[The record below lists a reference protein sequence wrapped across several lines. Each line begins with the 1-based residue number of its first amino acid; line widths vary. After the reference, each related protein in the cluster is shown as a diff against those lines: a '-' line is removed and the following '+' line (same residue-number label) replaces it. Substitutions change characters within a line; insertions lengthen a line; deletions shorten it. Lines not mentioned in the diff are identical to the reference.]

1 MMNWHPFLA
10 HFSSIA
16 MLLGAVV
23 LSNLGRRKPPAA
35 QPADQSQG
43 DEALRRQLKEL
54 TILHAI
60 ATAGAAA
67 NDENTLIERATQIIG
82 ENLYPDNFGLL
93 LLDESNGILWSHA
106 SYRERDT
113 IRRVSAP
120 IPIGEGICG
129 IVAERGTPWRVDD
142 VSQVPEYIR
151 VDPETLSELCVPMW
165 VGERVLGV
173 VNAESTRLAAFTE
186 SDERLLATLAGQLAT
201 AIDRLRAE
209 AAVRYQ
215 ASQLA
220 ILSVASQEIVASL
233 IPDQVYAAIH
243 RAAAQLM
250 PVQIFRIALIDPL
263 SQQVEPVY
271 SAGLADQIPQ
281 GWDAAQ
287 SELYWQVFTS
297 GEPLLTEAKLSGDIP
312 DRSAEARSRSILAV
326 PLKLGS
332 SILGL
337 LACESDQP
345 RAHHRED
352 LQTLVTLANQAAIA
366 IENARLFAE
375 TERRLSEITFLSQ
388 IIAVTAT
395 ENDLTAALNRICAEL
410 AKFFSIPAVS
420 FALFNA
426 ELTAA
431 QVIAEY
437 HAPDHPRR
445 LGDLIPVIGSPAVSQ
460 VLEQS
465 SPLEFSRPLEGQ
477 PDPDLDPLFRRAG
490 IGSLLLMPIVFA
502 GEVVGLLE
510 ICGQQP
516 RSYSTR
522 EIELLEKVASQ
533 VGQVLERLG
542 LFAAT
547 REQADRMAHLA
558 AISER
563 LNRPLSVAEVIKEIG
578 EGVLALGRGNRSLI
592 YVRQPEGP
600 SGLAWSRGLSDEYL
614 ASVAGWETNHS
625 HDILLHSA
633 EPVLFSDMMAIPEG
647 STMRRLAE
655 QEGYRAFAA
664 WPLVYQD
671 DVIAVVI
678 CYYDSPHSGS
688 DAEHE
693 VMLAFARQ
701 SAVALQNAR
710 LFEQIQQN
718 ASRVQQIIDTVPEGV
733 LLLDEEMRVLLA
745 NPLAQEYLQTAQGDQ
760 QANFLALFKNQPLQ
774 EMLRPDAQVLW
785 YEAELPGPP
794 RRVFELSTQ
803 PLCISDKPGGWV
815 VVLRDMTQ
823 ERDNQARI
831 QMQERLA
838 TVGQLAAGIAHDF
851 NNILA
856 AIIVYAD
863 LLKRDTSLTPASQER
878 LSIIQEQVQRAASL
892 IRQILDFS
900 RRSIMEQ
907 STLDLLPFIKELDKL
922 LRRVLPENIRLEL
935 TYQPGSYLVKADPAR
950 LQQVFMNLAVN
961 ARDASPEG
969 GVLRFELER
978 IEIKAGAQPPC
989 PEIPSGTW
997 VRISI
1002 KDSGEGI
1009 PPEVMPH
1016 IFEPFYSTKP
1026 VGHGTGLGLAQAYGI
1041 IKQHDGYI
1049 DAHSQPGE
1057 GTVFHIYL
1065 TSQEQA
1071 NEESPSIEPAGGVY
1085 GNGELLLLVEDDFS
1099 ARSALQE
1106 LLETYNYQVLT
1117 ASNGLEALQLAEQCL
1132 GKLELVVTDLV
1143 MPGMGGIALYYEL
1156 QKRWPATRILF
1167 VTGHPLRE
1175 SDRAVLE
1182 EGRVS
1187 WLQKPFSIQDFTQM
1201 LRRILSENGRSG

>member
-1 MMNWHPFLA
+1 MNWHPFLDL
-10 HFSSIA
+10 FSSFI
-16 MLLGAVV
+16 LLFGAAG
-23 LSNLGRRKPPAA
+23 LAGRTRREQHDAEPV
-35 QPADQSQG
+35 DQE

-67 NDENTLIERATQIIG
+67 NDENSLIERATQIIG

-93 LLDESNGILWSHA
+93 LLDEPTGILWSHV

-113 IRRVSAP
+113 IRGISAP
-120 IPIGEGICG
+120 IPLGKGICG

-142 VSQVPEYIR
+142 VSLVPEYIR
-151 VDPETLSELCVPMW
+151 VDPSTLSELCVPLR

-173 VNAESTRLAAFTE
+173 VNAESAHLAAFTE

-233 IPDQVYAAIH
+233 IPDQVYAATH

-250 PVQIFRIALIDPL
+250 PVQTFHIALVDPL
-263 SQQVEPVY
+263 SQQIEPVY
-271 SAGLADQIPQ
+271 SAGLAGQVANEWNPR
-281 GWDAAQ
+281 Q
-287 SELYWQVFTS
+287 SQLYWRVFNT
-297 GEPLLTEAKLSGDIP
+297 GEPLLTEGVLS
-312 DRSAEARSRSILAV
+312 SALQDKGGCTPPGSNLAV
-326 PLKLGS
+326 PLRQGS
-332 SILGL
+332 SILGIL
-337 LACESDQP
+337 VCSSDKP
-345 RAHHRED
+345 NAYTRED
-352 LQTLVTLANQAAIA
+352 LQTLITLANQAAIA
-366 IENARLFAE
+366 IDNARLFAE

-410 AKFFSIPAVS
+410 AAFFTMPEVS

-437 HAPDHPRR
+437 HAPHRSSR
-445 LGDLIPVIGSPAVSQ
+445 LGHLIPVIGSPAITQ
-460 VLEQS
+460 VLEDG
-465 SPLEFSRPLEGQ
+465 RPLVVASPASGQ
-477 PDPDLDPLFRRAG
+477 PDPGLDPIIKRRG
-490 IGSLLLMPIVFA
+490 ISSLLLMPIIFA
-502 GEVVGLLE
+502 GEVVGILE
-510 ICGQQP
+510 ISGQQP
-516 RSYSTR
+516 CTYSSR
-522 EIELLEKVASQ
+522 EVELVEKVASQ

-558 AISER
+558 AISEG
-563 LNRPLSVAEVIKEIG
+563 LNRPLSVAEVIKGIG
-578 EGVLALGRGNRSLI
+578 EGVTALGRADRALI
-592 YVRQPEGP
+592 CVRQPDGTL
-600 SGLAWSRGLSDEYL
+600 SLAWSHGLSEDYL
-614 ASVAGWETNHS
+614 ARIAGWETHHS
-625 HDILLHSA
+625 PGILLFSA
-633 EPVLFSDMMAIPEG
+633 EPVLISDLLAIPEG
-647 STMRRLAE
+647 SGMRQQGEA
-655 QEGYRAFAA
+655 EGYRAFAA

-671 DVIAVVI
+671 DVIAVVV
-678 CYYDSPHSGS
+678 CYYDHPHSGS

-710 LFEQIQQN
+710 LFEEIQLN

-733 LLLDEEMRVLLA
+733 LLLDEEKHVLLA
-745 NPLAQEYLQTAQGDQ
+745 NPVAQEYLQAAQADQ
-760 QANFLALFKNQPLQ
+760 RANFLALFGLQ
-774 EMLRPDAQVLW
+774 RLDELLRPDAEVLW
-785 YEAELPGPP
+785 HELELAGPP
-794 RRVFELSTQ
+794 RQVFELSTQ
-803 PLCISDKPGGWV
+803 PLSAGDQPGGWV
-815 VVLRDMTQ
+815 VVLRDVTQ

-863 LLKRDTSLTPASQER
+863 LLKRDTSLAPASRER

-900 RRSIMEQ
+900 RRSVMEQ
-907 STLDLLPFIKELDKL
+907 LTLDLLPFIKELDKL
-922 LRRVLPENIRLEL
+922 LRRVLPETIRLEL
-935 TYQPGSYLVKADPAR
+935 TYQPGTYRVNADPAR

-969 GVLRFELER
+969 GVLRFELEQ
-978 IEIKAGAQPPC
+978 IEVKDNVAPPC
-989 PEIPSGTW
+989 PGIPAGAW

-1016 IFEPFYSTKP
+1016 IFEPFYSTKS
-1026 VGHGTGLGLAQAYGI
+1026 VGQGTGLGLAQAYGI
-1041 IKQHDGYI
+1041 IKQHEGYI

-1065 TSQEQA
+1065 RTQEQA
-1071 NEESPSIEPAGGVY
+1071 RDENRAEEPAGEAM
-1085 GNGELLLLVEDDFS
+1085 GNGERLLLVEDDFS

-1117 ASNGLEALQLAEQCL
+1117 AANGLEALQLAEQYS
-1132 GKLELVVTDLV
+1132 GSIDLVVTDLV
-1143 MPGMGGIALYYEL
+1143 MPGMGGIALYREL
-1156 QKRWPATRILF
+1156 QERWPVTRILF

-1175 SDRAVLE
+1175 SDRAILE
-1182 EGRVS
+1182 DGQVN
-1187 WLQKPFSIQDFTQM
+1187 WLQKPFSILTFTQT
-1201 LRRILSENGRSG
+1201 LRKIVNEDGRSG